1 MRVAFVGKG
10 GAGKSAIAGTFAR
23 TLARQGDPVLAIDS
37 DPLPGLAFSLGLA
50 VDDVREAGR
59 VAEVATEEA
68 PAFSVDVVL
77 AETEKKSGPGVF
89 GRERSG

>member
-23 TLARQGDPVLAIDS
+23 MVARGGDPVLAIDS

-50 VDDVREAGR
+50 VDDTPPIPDDA
-59 VAEVATEEA
+59 
-68 PAFSVDVVL
+68 VV
-77 AETEKKSGPGVF
+77 
-89 GRERSG
+89 